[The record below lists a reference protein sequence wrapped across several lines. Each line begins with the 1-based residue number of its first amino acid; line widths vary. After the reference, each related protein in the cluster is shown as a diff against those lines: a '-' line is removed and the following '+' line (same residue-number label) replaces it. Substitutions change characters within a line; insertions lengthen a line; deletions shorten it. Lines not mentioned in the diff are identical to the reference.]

1 MKSKQ
6 TTLERKQQRLAKQ
19 QRRAIYAPEL
29 SLAIAVAAYRAV
41 ADELQKHL
49 QNIHPNKE
57 TPAED
62 VSK

>member
-6 TTLERKQQRLAKQ
+6 TTQQRKAERLAKQ

-29 SLAIAVAAYRAV
+29 NLAIAIAAYRAV

-49 QNIHPNKE
+49 QSSHPNKE
-57 TPAED
+57 TQTNA
-62 VSK
+62 